1 MTPNDRAL
9 AFIRTYV
16 GYGITALVA
25 WLLLRTGVDL
35 QGAPAVALVAFAIAA
50 SQNVYYLLIRMLETQ
65 IPAFG
70 VFLGIPKPPKYS
82 HVSDLWASVVRTTI
96 PPFVGAAVV
105 ILASIVGLNLNP
117 ETQSDLIVIGIAVVE
132 ALYYALAKILVE
144 RWPRSLGW
152 LLAGQVATPSYPKH
166 A

>member
-16 GYGITALVA
+16 GYGITAFVA
-25 WLLLRTGVDL
+25 WLLLRTGIDL
-35 QGAPAVALVAFAIAA
+35 QGAPAVALVAFAVAA
-50 SQNVYYLLIRMLETQ
+50 SQNVYYLVIRLLETQ

-70 VFLGIPKPPKYS
+70 VFLGISKPPKYS
-82 HVSDLWASVVRTTI
+82 NVSDLWASVIRTTI

-105 ILASIVGLNLNP
+105 LLASIGGLNFNP

-132 ALYYALAKILVE
+132 ALYYALAKLLVE

-152 LLAGQVATPSYPKH
+152 LFAGQVAAPSYPKH
-166 A
+166 V